1 MKVCCSRLHRR
12 LKGRS
17 PPSTLLYLLVAVV
30 LLAQLQPLF
39 SSLFSTLAPKS
50 NARFQHHHQHRL
62 DLSLLRLLGSAGSA
76 GHQHDSGGASS
87 GSWKPE
93 TGGRGGGGGGD
104 GVGSGNG
111 SAMWFNPPDCS
122 VVDFL
127 ASPDPSARAVYNT
140 SLVCGER
147 ARDRDVM
154 CSLFFA
160 QVTDSDLFVGG
171 WGWGCCEAE
180 AGFVWGCCEAG
191 FVCGVL

>member
-1 MKVCCSRLHRR
+1 MKVCWSRLHRR

-17 PPSTLLYLLVAVV
+17 PPSALLYLLVAVV
-30 LLAQLQPLF
+30 LLAQLQPFF

-62 DLSLLRLLGSAGSA
+62 DLSFLRLFGSAGSA
-76 GHQHDSGGASS
+76 GDRAGHQLDSGGASS
-87 GSWKPE
+87 GSWKPD
-93 TGGRGGGGGGD
+93 TGGRGGGGGGGGGGD

-111 SAMWFNPPDCS
+111 SALWFNPPDCS

-127 ASPDPSARAVYNT
+127 ASPDPSAREVYNT

-160 QVTDSDLFVGG
+160 QVTASDLFVGG

-180 AGFVWGCCEAG
+180 AGFVCR
-191 FVCGVL
+191 VL

>member
-1 MKVCCSRLHRR
+1 MKVCWTRLHRR

-17 PPSTLLYLLVAVV
+17 PPSALLYLLVVVV
-30 LLAQLQPLF
+30 LLVQLQPFF
-39 SSLFSTLAPKS
+39 SYLFSTLAPKS
-50 NARFQHHHQHRL
+50 NDRFQHHHHRL
-62 DLSLLRLLGSAGSA
+62 DLSFLRLLGSAGSA
-76 GHQHDSGGASS
+76 GDSAGHQLDS
-87 GSWKPE
+87 
-93 TGGRGGGGGGD
+93 GGGGGGG

-111 SAMWFNPPDCS
+111 RALWFNAPDCS

-127 ASPDPSARAVYNT
+127 AGPDPSARAVYNT

-160 QVTDSDLFVGG
+160 QVTASALCWGG
-171 WGWGCCEAE
+171 RCEDR
-180 AGFVWGCCEAG
+180 